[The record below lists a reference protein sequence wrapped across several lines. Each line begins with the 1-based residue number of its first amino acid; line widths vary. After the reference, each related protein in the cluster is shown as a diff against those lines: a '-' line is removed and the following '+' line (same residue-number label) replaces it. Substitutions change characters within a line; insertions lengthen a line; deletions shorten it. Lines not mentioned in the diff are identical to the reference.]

1 MPFVLCG
8 TWDWQGNND
17 KKPGGCSSAMN
28 MYRTSP
34 VTATVAKKQLAFG
47 DATEA
52 ARKTLRLLASKRVAP
67 TPDNYRQIYC
77 EIVGEPDAE
86 MPTEHHLQWSTLL
99 ADLVKQW
106 EIRHAGWT
114 PARKRERLERL
125 LAIGSPNQV
134 VLFNRIK
141 ALVHSWS
148 TAPTTGGATDLNP
161 ADSAPP
167 STPATPLT
175 RVEAIRPESITP
187 TSNGNTEPAASLR
200 EWLAHAMETVISARL
215 AGNEALGSEAR
226 ALAARIRKVGSDQ
239 DLPLLAEDLR
249 RFWAKVDRLA
259 RDDKGLRDGVLRLL
273 RLLVDN
279 ITELVVDDRWLHGQ
293 MDVVRRVLT
302 DPSDIQLI
310 EDAERSIK
318 AVITKQGMIKTG
330 LNDAKSTIKD
340 MVTRFIDQLGAMSQ
354 STGAYQDKLDH
365 YSTVIRDTDDIS
377 ELSSVLDDLMRETRQ
392 IQDETARSRE
402 NIIAVRERA
411 EAAEQK
417 VRQLE
422 AELVQASELV
432 REDQLTGVLNRRG
445 LDDAFERELS
455 RAERSG
461 SMLCIALL
469 DLDNFKRLNDTH
481 GHQAGDRALVHM
493 IELVKSTVRPHDIIA
508 RYGGEEFL
516 ILLPDTAVEEAES
529 VIVRLQRNLTKH
541 FFLHNNER
549 LLITFSA
556 GVALHR
562 AGESRELL
570 VERADMALYQ
580 AKKTG
585 KNRVVRAD
593 GDKALP
599 SAELKGDS
607 AC

>member
-1 MPFVLCG
+1 M
-8 TWDWQGNND
+8 
-17 KKPGGCSSAMN
+17 
-28 MYRTSP
+28 
-34 VTATVAKKQLAFG
+34 TATVAKKQLAFG

-77 EIVGEPDAE
+77 EIVGEPEAE
-86 MPTEHHLQWSTLL
+86 APLEQNLQWSHLL
-99 ADLVKQW
+99 AELVRQW

-125 LAIGSPNQV
+125 LAIGSPNQA

-148 TAPTTGGATDLNP
+148 TAPVTGGSTDLDPTGNESP
-161 ADSAPP
+161 AGQSPHVVQIAQ
-167 STPATPLT
+167 AA
-175 RVEAIRPESITP
+175 RHEAEKPETANRSGAG
-187 TSNGNTEPAASLR
+187 SVEPAASLR

-239 DLPLLAEDLR
+239 DLPLLSEDLR

-461 SMLCIALL
+461 SLLCIALL

-516 ILLPDTAVEEAES
+516 ILLPDTGVEEAES

-556 GVALHR
+556 GVALHQC
-562 AGESRELL
+562 GESRELL